1 VSLRWRLS
9 LALALLAGVATA
21 VTATIAYTSTRD
33 RLDGEADRFLA
44 DRIALVR
51 DDLRGPVRGGPRVG
65 RPRGPFPNIEDVLF
79 QFDTVVQLVDA
90 DGTVT
95 DRSGD
100 VEVPV
105 DADDVRI
112 AAHGGTTT
120 RYHSVRVE
128 GVPYRVATVPVNGGG
143 ALQLARDVSDTESVL
158 ESLRHRFLLVGGIVV
173 AAAVLLGWLIARYA
187 THPLEQLTSTAE
199 HVAGTGELTVPI
211 PTARRDET
219 GRLAR
224 AFATM
229 LDALSRSRA
238 QQQQLVQD
246 AGHELRTP
254 ITSLRTNIEVLGRHR
269 DLPEA
274 QREALLADVHGEL
287 RELSTMVDEL
297 MALAAE
303 PRDEVRQRIDLSE
316 LVEVQAGRA
325 ARRHERDV
333 RVSGVGGLVDAGP
346 TGLDRA
352 VANLLENAAKFS
364 PAGTPIEVVLAGGRV
379 TVRDHGPGIDPADV
393 DRIFD
398 RFHRADAARSLPGS
412 GLGLAIVR
420 QVVETNGGRVFAG
433 NHPEGGA
440 LVGFELPTV

>member
-21 VTATIAYTSTRD
+21 VTATIAYASTKD
-33 RLDGEADRFLA
+33 RLDGEADRFLN

-51 DDLRGPVRGGPRVG
+51 DDLRGPIRAGPRVG
-65 RPRGPFPNIEDVLF
+65 RPRAPFPTIEGVLF
-79 QFDTVVQLVDA
+79 QFDTVVQLVDP
-90 DGTVT
+90 DGTVS
-95 DRSGD
+95 DHSGE

-105 DADDVRI
+105 DDDDARI
-112 AAHGGTTT
+112 AADGGAT
-120 RYHSVRVE
+120 RYHTVRVDD
-128 GVPYRVATVPVNGGG
+128 VPYRVVTVPVSGGG

-158 ESLRHRFLLVGGIVV
+158 ASLRTRFLVVGGAVV
-173 AAAVLLGWLIARYA
+173 AAGILLGWLIARYA
-187 THPLEQLTSTAE
+187 VHPLEQLTRTAE
-199 HVAGTGELTVPI
+199 HVAGTGDLAAAI

-229 LDALSRSRA
+229 LDALARSRA

-254 ITSLRTNIEVLGRHR
+254 LTSLRTNIEVLGRHR
-269 DLPEA
+269 ELPEP
-274 QREALLADVHGEL
+274 QRVALLADVQSELGEL
-287 RELSTMVDEL
+287 SAMVDEL
-297 MALAAE
+297 VTLAAE
-303 PRDEVRQRIDLSE
+303 PRDEARQRIDLGE
-316 LVEVQAGRA
+316 LVEVQAARA

-333 RVSGVGGLVDAGP
+333 RVTGIGRPVDAGP

-364 PAGTPIEVVLAGGRV
+364 PAGTPIEVALTGGRV
-379 TVRDHGPGIDPADV
+379 SVRDHGPGIDPAEV

-398 RFHRADAARSLPGS
+398 RFHRSDSARALPGS

-440 LVGFELPTV
+440 VVGFELPVV